1 MSILEKIIVKDF
13 RNIAFAELS
22 FSPRVNCICGSNGQG
37 KTNLLDAIHY
47 LSLARSAFSSSDGP
61 CFRYGTDSF
70 AVSGLCRMP
79 DTLVSRFTLNVTKGG
94 SKVMKRDDKAYARL
108 SAHLGVLPSVMV
120 SPQDSTLVS
129 ESGQERRR
137 FVDAVLSQTDALY
150 LGALQKYNRA
160 LVQRNCVLKE
170 NEANEDLL
178 DVLDLTMASSAAVI
192 AAKRD
197 AFAKELGDAV
207 VSYYSDLSGSQ
218 EEVSVVYRPDLDTG
232 FTEDAVLNAF
242 RAARKRDNIMKYTT
256 VGVQRDDFEFNLNG
270 HPIRKYGSQGQQK
283 SFLVALKLAQ
293 YDIMKKRYGF
303 PPILLLDDV
312 FDKLDA
318 DRMSNMLKL
327 VCNGDYGQI
336 FITDTNRDRMESIV
350 RGLSADAKYFE
361 AENGEF

>member
-1 MSILEKIIVKDF
+1 MSVLEKITVKDF

-22 FSPRVNCICGSNGQG
+22 FSPRINCICGSNGQG

-47 LSLARSAFSSSDGP
+47 LSLARSAFSSSDAP

-79 DTLVSRFTLNVTKGG
+79 DSIISRFTLNVTKGG

-108 SAHLGVLPSVMV
+108 SAHLGAMPAVMV
-120 SPQDSTLVS
+120 SPQDSSLVS

-137 FVDAVLSQTDALY
+137 FVDAVLSQTDPQY
-150 LGALQKYNRA
+150 LAALQKYNRA
-160 LVQRNCVLKE
+160 LTQRNCLLKE
-170 NEANEDLL
+170 TETNDDLL
-178 DVLDLTMASSAAVI
+178 DVLDVSMASSAAVI
-192 AAKRD
+192 VAKRD
-197 AFAKELGDAV
+197 SFAVELNEAV
-207 VSYYSDLSGSQ
+207 VAYYSSLSGSQ
-218 EEVSVVYRPDLDTG
+218 EEVSIVYRPDLG
-232 FTEDAVLNAF
+232 SGCGQDAALASF
-242 RAARKRDNIMKYTT
+242 KSARKRDHIMKYTT
-256 VGVQRDDFEFNLNG
+256 VGVQRDEFEFNLNG
-270 HPIRKYGSQGQQK
+270 YPIRKYGSQGQQK

-293 YDIMKKRYGF
+293 YDIMKRRYGF
-303 PPILLLDDV
+303 PPVLLLDDV

-336 FITDTNRDRMESIV
+336 FITDTNRERMESIV

-361 AENGEF
+361 ARNGEF